1 MVEDY
6 KHTEVGVIPEDW
18 KLVNFSE
25 VSFMKGRIGWQ
36 GLKKTEFTFNSN
48 DPFLI
53 TGMNFKDGEIRW
65 DEVYHV
71 SEDRYEVA
79 KEIQLVKN
87 DVLMTKDGTIGK
99 LLFVTD
105 IPFPYKATLNSH
117 LLLFRPL
124 RNSYH
129 PKYLYYNMLS
139 KFFFEHIELHKS
151 GTTFFGI
158 SQESVG
164 KYKLIL
170 PPLPEQQAIAEVL
183 SDTDKLIQTLE
194 KRIAKKRNIKQ
205 GAMQKLLTPKEDW
218 ETKKLGDFSIVGRG
232 RVISH
237 KEIAL
242 STQMKYPVYSSQ
254 TSNNGIMGYIDTY
267 DFDGEYITWTTDGV
281 YAGKVYY
288 RNGKFNCTNV
298 CGTIKL
304 LQEDA
309 LFVSII
315 LDTLTSKYVSTNL
328 ANPKLMNDPVKK
340 IEVPLQISE
349 QNRIATILSD
359 MDKEIEQ
366 LEEKLDKYKD
376 VKKGLM
382 QQLLTGKIRLI

>member
-1 MVEDY
+1 MVEGY
-6 KHTEVGVIPEDW
+6 KHTEVGMIPEDW
-18 KLVNFSE
+18 ELLPFTDIAELKHGFQFQEEHFSKTGIGIVKIGTLNKNAGLDFTRLTYTSYKNRKRFNNFLLNR
-25 VSFMKGRIGWQ
+25 G
-36 GLKKTEFTFNSN
+36 
-48 DPFLI
+48 
-53 TGMNFKDGEIRW
+53 
-65 DEVYHV
+65 
-71 SEDRYEVA
+71 
-79 KEIQLVKN
+79 
-87 DVLMTKDGTIGK
+87 DVLMALTG
-99 LLFVTD
+99 
-105 IPFPYKATLNSH
+105 ATLGKVAKVDTDRI
-117 LLLFRPL
+117 LFQNYRVGNFLPNNKTT
-124 RNSYH
+124 RD
-129 PKYLYYNMLS
+129 YLY
-139 KFFFEHIELHKS
+139 H
-151 GTTFFGI
+151 I
-158 SQESVG
+158 SQS
-164 KYKLIL
+164 KLIQKTVMYL
-170 PPLPEQQAIAEVL
+170 VNEAAQPNLGKSDFKNIKIPIPSLPEQQAIAEVL

-340 IEVPLQISE
+340 IEVPLPTISE